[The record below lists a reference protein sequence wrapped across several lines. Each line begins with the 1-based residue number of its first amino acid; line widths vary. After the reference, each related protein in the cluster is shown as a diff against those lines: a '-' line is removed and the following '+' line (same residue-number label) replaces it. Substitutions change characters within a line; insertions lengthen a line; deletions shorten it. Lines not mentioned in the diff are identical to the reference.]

1 MAQSYSQRMPER
13 IRIACVQMMSRADK
27 AANLERV
34 EELMV
39 VRARAIE
46 NQCFAAAAAQLGE
59 TMPGR
64 RSYGRSLIV
73 DPWGVVVAEAPD
85 EETVV
90 SAELDRARLRK
101 IREQLPSLANRR
113 PDAYRWPAPA

>member
-1 MAQSYSQRMPER
+1 MAQSYPQRMPER

-27 AANLERV
+27 AANLER
-34 EELMV
+34 
-39 VRARAIE
+39 A
-46 NQCFAAAAAQLGE
+46 
-59 TMPGR
+59 
-64 RSYGRSLIV
+64 
-73 DPWGVVVAEAPD
+73 D

-101 IREQLPSLANRR
+101 IREQLPSLPNRR